1 MDFVCKGTKKCLHM
15 QYLKEKN
22 VFFDGPYGGI
32 ASLCSVIPY
41 KEKSRLST
49 TPDWYCFATAS

>member
-22 VFFDGPYGGI
+22 VFFDGPIVVLLRY
-32 ASLCSVIPY
+32 AP
-41 KEKSRLST
+41 
-49 TPDWYCFATAS
+49 